1 MTRISTIALASAVAG
16 AVALAAGPS
25 VAQYK
30 GNLTFKCYGV
40 SKAGQNDC
48 ANSAGTHSCAGQS
61 KANYDLGEWKAVPAK
76 ADCDKLGGVDKPGK
90 GVNKNVKS

>member
-1 MTRISTIALASAVAG
+1 MTKISSIAIASFVAG
-16 AVALAAGPS
+16 AVALVAGPTL
-25 VAQYK
+25 AQYK

-40 SKAGQNDC
+40 SKSGQNDC

-61 KANYDLGEWKAVPAK
+61 KVDYDLGEWKMVQAK
-76 ADCDKLGGVDKPGK
+76 ADCDKLGGVDKPGR